1 MTALL
6 IVDIQ
11 NDFLP
16 GGALSVPEGDAVIP
30 VINKL
35 MELNF
40 DLVVASK
47 DWHPKDHGSFASV
60 HNKDVGD
67 HILLDGLDQIL
78 WPDHC
83 VENTTG
89 SEFAADLNIDPIE
102 HVTHK
107 GIDKNIDSYSAF
119 FDNEH
124 KKSTGLDGVLKGE
137 GVEALYICGLATDY
151 CVKYSALDACHLGYK
166 TYVIEDACRGVNLSE
181 GDSEKA
187 LEEIREAGAHIVRSE
202 DVVSPC

>member
-6 IVDIQ
+6 VVDIQ

-16 GGALSVPEGDAVIP
+16 GGALSVPEGDEVVP
-30 VINKL
+30 VINRL
-35 MELNF
+35 MELDF

-47 DWHPKDHGSFASV
+47 DWHPKDHGSFANN
-60 HNKDVGD
+60 HDKAVGE
-67 HILLDGLDQIL
+67 HILLDGIDQIL
-78 WPDHC
+78 WPEHC
-83 VENTTG
+83 VEDTFG
-89 SEFAADLNIDPIE
+89 SEFAYELNTDRIE

-107 GIDKNIDSYSAF
+107 GMDRLIDSYSAF

-124 KKSTGLDGVLKGE
+124 KRATGLDGVLKGE
-137 GVEALYICGLATDY
+137 EIKKLYICGLATDY
-151 CVKYSALDACHLGYK
+151 CVKYSALDACSLGYE

-187 LEEIREAGAHIVRSE
+187 LEEVRKAGAHIVQST
-202 DVVSPC
+202 DVLTPC